1 MEKGKLYRIEV
12 GDALTISHGWRGY
25 PIWELYV
32 PKIGV
37 VANEQNGCFKS
48 ECRAKGETIDVE
60 IDDDYVKVMEAR
72 AVSEDPFE
80 KANKEYFDVVMEK
93 YKDKVEDTLPKHIRE
108 AIEVKVTTTAEDDE
122 LLIIEAG

>member
-1 MEKGKLYRIEV
+1 MEKGKLYQVEI
-12 GDALTISHGWRGY
+12 GDALTLSHGWRGY

-60 IDDDYVKVMEAR
+60 IDDDYVKVIEAR
-72 AVSEDPFE
+72 AVSEDLFR
-80 KANKEYFDVVMEK
+80 KANKKYFDIVIEK
-93 YKDKVEDTLPKHIRE
+93 YKDKVEDILPKHIRE
-108 AIEVKVTTTAEDDE
+108 AIEAKVITTSTENDT
-122 LLIIEAG
+122 